1 MFLLSV
7 VLGRLYVFLLLLGS
21 CLVHSLSTTR
31 ATRVLRTRKSSR
43 LRAVAYRNLQE
54 KDIPSV
60 AELCSAVFDGGEGW
74 RVADENFDK
83 AESIQGHME
92 VMIQR
97 YRELVLKEESIIP
110 QNKRKQGNPHVM
122 IVAVDNENEGIDK
135 VCGFLEVGFLPS
147 PIPVSVTWAGATVQ
161 QVTDVPYLG
170 NVLVHKEYRRR
181 GIGTRL
187 VRIGEKVCQ
196 KWKEGM
202 LWLAVDSDNFVAIE
216 MYKSMGFE
224 SRVDERTFRSPPLA
238 VSDTPKQPLEVKVP
252 RIYMSKSTL

>member
-1 MFLLSV
+1 
-7 VLGRLYVFLLLLGS
+7 LG
-21 CLVHSLSTTR
+21 
-31 ATRVLRTRKSSR
+31 
-43 LRAVAYRNLQE
+43 AVAYRNLQE

-60 AELCSAVFDGGEGW
+60 AELCSVVFDGGEGW
-74 RVADENFDK
+74 READQNFDK
-83 AESIQGHME
+83 VESVKGHME
-92 VMIQR
+92 VLNQR
-97 YRELVLKEESIIP
+97 YRELVLKEESIMS
-110 QNKRKQGNPHVM
+110 QNKRKPGNPHVM
-122 IVAVDNENEGIDK
+122 IVAVDNES

-202 LWLAVDSDNFVAIE
+202 LWLAVDSDNLVAFE

-224 SRVDERTFRSPPLA
+224 SRVDERTFRAPPLV
-238 VSDTPKQPLEVKVP
+238 VSDTPKQPTEVKVP